1 VPEQSAYAGEPQP
14 ELADLDKCTRCG
26 LCEQA
31 CPTYK
36 LLSFEPDSPRGRVFL
51 MKEVA
56 QGDAPVGE
64 HLARHLYQCLGCR
77 ACETVCPAGVPYG
90 KLLERARY
98 QIERAGEL
106 TPARR
111 NWRRFRSLAFE
122 RVLPSPGM
130 FRAAMFPARVLQ
142 QVPGAL
148 KFAQSLP
155 LPQKVRRLVRMIP
168 GGQSAP
174 LPARSA
180 DSRGRAQP
188 GRTKRQRVG
197 IFLGCVMRSL
207 FGRVHRATID
217 VLERNGCEAIVPQG
231 QWCCGALN
239 VHAGERNAAC
249 VMASR
254 NVEVFLAAGVDAV
267 IVNAAGCGAMMKEYA
282 ELLGDN
288 ERTRSFC
295 AKVKDVTEFLSG
307 LSLEPGFASAPARVT
322 YHDACH
328 LAHGQR
334 IRRQPRELLR
344 GVRGLE
350 YVELPSADE
359 CCGAAGVYNLT
370 QPVLAQAILDKK
382 LDALAST
389 RASVVATANP
399 GCAMQI
405 QAGLLDRGSHMRVC
419 HPVELLAESYDA
431 GLR

>member
-1 VPEQSAYAGEPQP
+1 MPEQSAYVGEPQP

-56 QGDAPVGE
+56 QGDAPVSE

-111 NWRRFRSLAFE
+111 NWRRFRSVAFE
-122 RVLPSPGM
+122 RVLPSPWM

-142 QVPGAL
+142 HVPGAL
-148 KFAQSLP
+148 KLAQSLP
-155 LPQKVRRLVRMIP
+155 LPQKLRRLVRMIP
-168 GGQSAP
+168 NGQSAP
-174 LPARSA
+174 LPALSA
-180 DSRGRAQP
+180 GARERAQTA
-188 GRTKRQRVG
+188 RTKRLRVG
-197 IFLGCVMRSL
+197 MFLGCVMRSL
-207 FGRVHRATID
+207 FGRVNRATID
-217 VLERNGCEAIVPQG
+217 VLERNGCEVIVPPG

-239 VHAGERNAAC
+239 VHAGERSAASA
-249 VMASR
+249 MASR
-254 NVEVFLAAGVDAV
+254 NLDVFLAAGVDAI
-267 IVNAAGCGAMMKEYA
+267 IVNAAGCGAMMKDYA

-288 ERTRSFC
+288 ERIRSFC
-295 AKVKDVTEFLSG
+295 TKVKDVTEFLSA
-307 LSLEPGFASAPARVT
+307 LSLEPGLSSNPARVT

-344 GVRGLE
+344 HVRGLE
-350 YVELPSADE
+350 YVELPAADE

-382 LDALAST
+382 LDAVAST
-389 RASVVATANP
+389 RAGVVATANP

-405 QAGLLDRGSHMRVC
+405 QAGLLDRGSTVRVC